1 MLNLLTPENLPA
13 VLTGLGAL
21 IAAIG
26 GVTWW
31 RVQREPPKPG
41 TPDAAVTALAEN
53 TKATR
58 DMAEALKGQNG
69 QFAQNN
75 GLFQQVVGL
84 LTAILKSIDDLKHD
98 TAECKAHLAAI
109 RDELIRRGR

>member
-1 MLNLLTPENLPA
+1 MLPLVTPDNLA
-13 VLTGLGAL
+13 DIL
-21 IAAIG
+21 IGVAGVITAIG
-26 GVTWW
+26 GLTWW
-31 RVQREPPKPG
+31 KIRNEPPKPG
-41 TPDAAVTALAEN
+41 TQDAAVQALAEN

-58 DMAEALKGQNG
+58 EMAEALKGQNG

>member
-1 MLNLLTPENLPA
+1 MLSAITLESWTALIIA
-13 VLTGLGAL
+13 VGAL
-21 IAAIG
+21 VGTG
-26 GVTWW
+26 GLVSLIRAW
-31 RVQREPPKPG
+31 REPPKPG
-41 TPDAAVTALAEN
+41 TPDAAVQALAEN

-58 DMAEALKGQNG
+58 GMAEAMKGQNG